1 MTKSILMYVSPMTI
15 ILAVVAVLLIG
26 AGGFIGFTINKRLDE
41 DIFFQ
46 PRGEI
51 IETPADYGMDYETFL
66 LETKDGLKL
75 NAWWVPGSS
84 NDGIVMAPGYTDSM
98 SIILKYGPFL
108 NQAGYNLVFFDPR
121 GQGESE
127 GEFYAFGAFQNI
139 DIEAGIRYLK
149 EERGMENVALFGHS
163 NGASAALIAAAEH
176 PYPEVFAVISDSA
189 FANLKLA
196 SQSPEYTDPFL
207 EALFPMYTWV
217 AEMRLGFNVFN
228 MTNVL
233 NVIDDV
239 SHAIFIHGTADEGI
253 TYNNS
258 ELLYELAQEPKELW
272 LLEGVEHVQS
282 IDTEPEIYAEKVLNF
297 LNTAKP

>member
-1 MTKSILMYVSPMTI
+1 MIKSTLLVSPI
-15 ILAVVAVLLIG
+15 SIGLAVIAVLLLG
-26 AGGFIGFTINKRLDE
+26 AGGFIGYTINKRLDE

-51 IETPADYGMDYETFL
+51 VETPVDYGMDHETFL
-66 LETKDGLKL
+66 LETEDGLKL
-75 NAWWVPGSS
+75 NAWWVPGTS

-108 NQAGYNLVFFDPR
+108 NQAGYNLLFFDPR
-121 GQGESE
+121 GQSESE
-127 GEFYAFGAFQNI
+127 GELYAFGAFQKL
-139 DIEAGIRYLK
+139 DIEAGMKHMR
-149 EERGMENVALFGHS
+149 EVRGMENVALFGHS
-163 NGASAALIAAAEH
+163 NGASAALITAADH

-217 AEMRLGFNVFN
+217 AQLRLGFDVFDK
-228 MTNVL
+228 TNVL
-233 NVIDDV
+233 TVIEQV

-282 IDTEPEIYAEKVLNF
+282 IDTEPDLYAEKVLNF
-297 LNTAKP
+297 LNSVKP